1 MVPTNVLIPLRTY
14 ILKLVVTYALC
25 IAYDNVW
32 FVNGLMRP
40 AISPSVGFNASAL
53 DLFVLTKHYC

>member
-1 MVPTNVLIPLRTY
+1 MVPPNVLTSMCTY
-14 ILKLVVTYALC
+14 ILKLVVTYAVC

-32 FVNGLMRP
+32 SVDGLMRP
-40 AISPSVGFNASAL
+40 AISPSVAFNVSAL